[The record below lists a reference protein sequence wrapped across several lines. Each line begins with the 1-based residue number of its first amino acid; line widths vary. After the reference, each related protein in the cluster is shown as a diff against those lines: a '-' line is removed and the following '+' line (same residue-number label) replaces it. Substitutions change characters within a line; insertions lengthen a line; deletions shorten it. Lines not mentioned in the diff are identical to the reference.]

1 MYHLRVPI
9 TEQELKDY
17 YQFRWEM
24 LRKPLHQPIG
34 SEKDAYD
41 AMAHH
46 QMVVDEQ
53 GKAVAIGRLYI
64 NADNE
69 AAIRFLAVAPSVRNK
84 GLGTLVAM
92 TLESVARQEGV
103 KRVVCSA
110 REDAVDFFCQTGFCL
125 SGRDNGTA
133 NDTCTP
139 FLNDQTRGDDG

>member
-69 AAIRFLAVAPSVRNK
+69 AAIRFLGGGSVSTQQRFRDASRHDVRVS
-84 GLGTLVAM
+84 GASGGS
-92 TLESVARQEGV
+92 SV
-103 KRVVCSA
+103 
-110 REDAVDFFCQTGFCL
+110 
-125 SGRDNGTA
+125 
-133 NDTCTP
+133 
-139 FLNDQTRGDDG
+139 

>member
-1 MYHLRVPI
+1 MVLLIILKRERSYVSLACAHNRTRTQRLLSIPLGNVTQATASTNWLR
-9 TEQELKDY
+9 
-17 YQFRWEM
+17 
-24 LRKPLHQPIG
+24 
-34 SEKDAYD
+34 KDAYD

-92 TLESVARQEGV
+92 TLESVARQEGSNEWCV
-103 KRVVCSA
+103 ARV
-110 REDAVDFFCQTGFCL
+110 RM
-125 SGRDNGTA
+125 
-133 NDTCTP
+133 P
-139 FLNDQTRGDDG
+139 